1 MKKIA
6 LFFTAGL
13 TFAVS
18 NSAFA
23 QRSDTIVMGQ
33 GYANAV
39 YYDLQMGTKTPAPMT
54 QWHLAHTTVTRDNC
68 LKINHMAGFEVYAY
82 PNGDNKDFA
91 TMDTAGW
98 KSWRKFY
105 NDIHEH
111 EKGAFNQQNNAANMW
126 DFSWGVYDPNTKEV
140 TGDSLYLLVATNPG
154 FGTTYMKFMPIKQLI
169 NGDFIF
175 MAAALD
181 GSWDLIDTMFQADGR
196 DKSYKYYNF
205 SSGKVQPEPNRNDWD
220 ILFTRYYAPTVP
232 PGGGTPVMYPTVG
245 VESKRGTRV
254 SKITDVSWTD
264 FSDFY
269 MKNPS
274 KVDSAITQGNSLSVS
289 KDLTKI
295 GGDWKSY
302 DNTTRVWTIQKQW
315 VYIIESVN
323 IATTGNDTSHYFLN
337 FEDFKG
343 SATGQVMINT
353 FMLARIP
360 GSVSKINA
368 LKAEVYPNP
377 ATEALVVKLPE
388 TRFNTSAIVVD
399 AQGKQL
405 MSTELPANSD
415 QYFRLNT
422 QNLTPGMY
430 TLKLQDNQGNTNSF
444 RFVKN

>member
-13 TFAVS
+13 TIAVS

-23 QRSDTIVMGQ
+23 QRTDTIVMGQ
-33 GYANAV
+33 GYPNSV
-39 YYDLQMGTKTPAPMT
+39 YYDMEKGTKTPADMN
-54 QWHLAHTTVTRDNC
+54 QWHLSHTTVTRDNC

-111 EKGAFNQQNNAANMW
+111 EKGAFMQQKTTMW

-140 TGDSLYLLVATNPG
+140 TGDSLYLLVLSNSG
-154 FGTTYMKFMPIKQLI
+154 FGTAYMKFMPIKQLI

-175 MAAALD
+175 RVATLD
-181 GSWDLIDTMFQADGR
+181 GSIDKTDTMFQADGR
-196 DKSYKYYNF
+196 DKTYKYYNF
-205 SSGKVQPEPNRNDWD
+205 YTGKVQPEPNRNDWD
-220 ILFTRYYAPTVP
+220 ILFTRYYALSTP
-232 PGGGTPVMYPTVG
+232 PGGGTPMMYPIVG

-269 MKNPS
+269 MKYPQKIDSVLTSGNPL
-274 KVDSAITQGNSLSVS
+274 SLSN
-289 KDLTKI
+289 DLTKI

-302 DNTTRVWTIQKQW
+302 DNSTRVWTIQKQW
-315 VYIIESVN
+315 LYIVESVN
-323 IATTGNDTSHYFLN
+323 IATTGNDTSHYFMN
-337 FEDFKG
+337 FQDFKG
-343 SATGQVMINT
+343 SATGEIIINT
-353 FMLARIP
+353 SLLAKIP
-360 GSVSKINA
+360 GSVSKIKS
-368 LKAEVYPNP
+368 LKAEVFPNP
-377 ATEALVVKLPE
+377 VNESLVVKLTE
-388 TRFNTSAIVVD
+388 SRFNTIAIIVD

-415 QYFRLNT
+415 EYFRLNT

-430 TLKLQDNQGNTNSF
+430 TLKLHDDQGNTNSF
-444 RFVKN
+444 RFVKI

>member
-6 LFFTAGL
+6 LFFTAGFS
-13 TFAVS
+13 FAVS
-18 NSAFA
+18 NAALA
-23 QRSDTIVMGQ
+23 QRTDTIVMGQ
-33 GYANAV
+33 GYKNAV
-39 YYDLQMGTKTPAPMT
+39 YYDLEKGTKTAAPMT

-111 EKGAFNQQNNAANMW
+111 EKGAFNQQKTSMW

-154 FGTTYMKFMPIKQLI
+154 FNTVYLKFMPIKQLI

-175 MAAALD
+175 RVATLD
-181 GSWDLIDTMFQADGR
+181 GSTDKTDTLFQADGR
-196 DKSYKYYNF
+196 DKTYKYYNF
-205 SSGKVQPEPNRNDWD
+205 YNGKVQPEPNRNDWD

-269 MKNPS
+269 MKNAM
-274 KVDSAITQGNSLSVS
+274 KVDSALTQGNALSVS

-315 VYIIESVN
+315 LYIIESVN

-343 SATGQVMINT
+343 SATGEVIINT
-353 FMLARIP
+353 SILARIP
-360 GSVSKINA
+360 GTVTKVNA
-368 LKAEVYPNP
+368 LKA
-377 ATEALVVKLPE
+377 VV
-388 TRFNTSAIVVD
+388 S
-399 AQGKQL
+399 
-405 MSTELPANSD
+405 
-415 QYFRLNT
+415 
-422 QNLTPGMY
+422 
-430 TLKLQDNQGNTNSF
+430 
-444 RFVKN
+444 